1 MRDFPKSRHTTTMD
15 QRWEMDVGREWS
27 TPTDPVDRERGV
39 AHQVI
44 SMNREY
50 NH

>member
-1 MRDFPKSRHTTTMD
+1 
-15 QRWEMDVGREWS
+15 MDVGREWS